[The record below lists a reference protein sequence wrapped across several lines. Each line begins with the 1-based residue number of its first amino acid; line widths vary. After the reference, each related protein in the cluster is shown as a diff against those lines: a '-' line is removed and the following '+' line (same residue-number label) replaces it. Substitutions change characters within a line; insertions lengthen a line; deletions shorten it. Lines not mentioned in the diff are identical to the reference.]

1 MNAPFL
7 AACAALIALGLAFV
21 LIPLVGA
28 SRGLPQRR
36 GLYALALG
44 LAFVLPLATLGLYRL
59 LGTPAALVPGAE
71 IARDL
76 TPQQAVAD
84 LRRELNAHPG
94 DADGWTTLGQAYA
107 TMHQPG
113 AAAAAFAHA
122 LKLRPDDADLLVAW
136 AEADSMASPQHYI
149 SDLARSRL
157 QRAVMINPEHQ
168 RGLWLLGV
176 SDFQRSRYADA
187 VAVWQR
193 LLPLLPAGSQIAQ
206 AVSQQVALARARG
219 GQAPT
224 ITAAGS
230 AAPTAVTSVPA
241 ASSAKTPRLQVT
253 VAIAPALAGRV
264 PADAVLFVF
273 ARAPGGP
280 PMPLAV
286 RKLPARL
293 PATVVLTDGMGMSPA
308 MSLSSVRD
316 VVITARISA
325 SGQPL
330 PQAGDL
336 EGRSATVRVL
346 QTTPVLITIDKV
358 L

>member
-21 LIPLVGA
+21 LIPLVRA
-28 SRGLPQRR
+28 SRRLPKHR
-36 GLYALALG
+36 GLYMLALG

-71 IARDL
+71 IARDI
-76 TPQQAVAD
+76 TPQQAIAD
-84 LRRELNAHPG
+84 LHRELEAHPN
-94 DADGWTTLGQAYA
+94 DADGWSTLGQAYA
-107 TMHQPG
+107 TMQQP
-113 AAAAAFAHA
+113 AAAADAFAHA

-136 AEADSMASPQHYI
+136 AEADSMASPQHHI
-149 SDLARSRL
+149 NDLARSRL

-168 RGLWLLGV
+168 RGLWLLGI
-176 SDFQRSRYADA
+176 SDFQRGRYADA

-206 AVSQQVALARARG
+206 AVSQQVALAQTRG
-219 GQAPT
+219 GLPVTAPMVAPSV
-224 ITAAGS
+224 AASAS
-230 AAPTAVTSVPA
+230 AAVVA
-241 ASSAKTPRLQVT
+241 PRLQVQVGIT
-253 VAIAPALAGRV
+253 PALAARI
-264 PADAVLFVF
+264 PAGAVLFVF

-286 RKLPARL
+286 QKLPARL
-293 PATVVLTDGMGMSPA
+293 PATVVLTDGMGMAPT
-308 MSLSSVRD
+308 MNLSSVPD

-330 PQAGDL
+330 PQAGDF
-336 EGRSATVRVL
+336 EGRSAPVPVR
-346 QTTPVLITIDKV
+346 QTTPVAITIDKV

>member
-7 AACAALIALGLAFV
+7 ASCAALIALGLAFV
-21 LIPLVGA
+21 LIPLVRA
-28 SRGLPQRR
+28 SRGLSQRR
-36 GLYALALG
+36 GLYVLALS

-76 TPQQAVAD
+76 TPQQALAD
-84 LRRELNAHPG
+84 LRRELDAHPN
-94 DADGWTTLGQAYA
+94 DADGWSTLGQAYA
-107 TMHQPG
+107 AMQQPAN
-113 AAAAAFAHA
+113 AADAFAHA

-136 AEADSMASPQHYI
+136 AEADSMASPQHHI

-168 RGLWLLGV
+168 RGLWLLGI
-176 SDFQRSRYADA
+176 SDFQRGRYADA

-193 LLPLLPAGSQIAQ
+193 LLPLLPAGSQIAH
-206 AVSQQVALARARG
+206 AVSQQVALAQSRG
-219 GQAPT
+219 GLPVTAPL
-224 ITAAGS
+224 IAPPATAS
-230 AAPTAVTSVPA
+230 AAATAVAPH
-241 ASSAKTPRLQVT
+241 LQVH
-253 VAIAPALAGRV
+253 VVIAPALAGRV
-264 PADAVLFVF
+264 PAGAVLFVF

-293 PATVVLTDGMGMSPA
+293 PATVILTDGMGMSPA
-308 MSLSSVRD
+308 MNLSSVPD

-336 EGRSATVRVL
+336 EGRSTTVPVR
-346 QTTPVLITIDKV
+346 QTTPVMITIDKV

>member
-1 MNAPFL
+1 MNVPFL

-21 LIPLVGA
+21 LIPLVRA
-28 SRGLPQRR
+28 SRGLSQRR
-36 GLYALALG
+36 GLYVLALG

-71 IARDL
+71 VARDL
-76 TPQQAVAD
+76 TPQQAIAD
-84 LRRELNAHPG
+84 LRRELDAHPN
-94 DADGWTTLGQAYA
+94 DADGWSTLGQAYA
-107 TMHQPG
+107 ALQQPAD
-113 AAAAAFAHA
+113 AADAFAHA

-136 AEADSMASPQHYI
+136 AEADSMASPQHTI
-149 SDLARSRL
+149 NDLARARL

-168 RGLWLLGV
+168 RGLWLLGI
-176 SDFQRSRYADA
+176 SDFQRGRYADA

-206 AVSQQVALARARG
+206 AVSQQVALAQSRG
-219 GQAPT
+219 GLPVTAPM
-224 ITAAGS
+224 IAPPVAAS
-230 AAPTAVTSVPA
+230 AAATAVAPH
-241 ASSAKTPRLQVT
+241 LQVH
-253 VAIAPALAGRV
+253 VVIAPALAGRI
-264 PADAVLFVF
+264 PAGAVLFVF
-273 ARAPGGP
+273 ARAPNGP

-286 RKLPARL
+286 QKLPAHL

-308 MSLSSVRD
+308 MNLSSVPD

-336 EGRSATVRVL
+336 EGRSAVVPVR
-346 QTTPVLITIDKV
+346 QTAPIRVTIDKV

>member
-1 MNAPFL
+1 MNVPFL
-7 AACAALIALGLAFV
+7 AACAALIALALAFV
-21 LIPLVGA
+21 LIPLARA
-28 SRGLPQRR
+28 SRGQSQRR

-44 LAFVLPLATLGLYRL
+44 LAFALPLATLGLYRL
-59 LGTPAALVPGAE
+59 LGTPAALAPGAE

-76 TPQQAVAD
+76 TPQQAIAD
-84 LRRELNAHPG
+84 LRRELDAHPS

-107 TMHQPG
+107 AMQQPTD
-113 AAAAAFAHA
+113 AADAFAHA
-122 LKLRPDDADLLVAW
+122 LKLRPDNADLLVAW
-136 AEADSMASPQHYI
+136 AEADSMASPQHHI

-168 RGLWLLGV
+168 RGLWLLGI
-176 SDFQRSRYADA
+176 SDFQRERYADA

-206 AVSQQVALARARG
+206 AVSQQVALAQSRG
-219 GQAPT
+219 GLPVTAPVVAPPVAT
-224 ITAAGS
+224 GAA
-230 AAPTAVTSVPA
+230 AVA
-241 ASSAKTPRLQVT
+241 PRLQVR
-253 VAIAPALAGRV
+253 VGIAPALAARI
-264 PADAVLFVF
+264 PAGAVLFVF

-286 RKLPARL
+286 QKLPARL

-308 MSLSSVRD
+308 LSLSSAPD

-336 EGRSATVRVL
+336 EGHSAVVPVRQTSPVTV
-346 QTTPVLITIDKV
+346 TIDKV

>member
-84 LRRELNAHPG
+84 LRRELDAHPD

-107 TMHQPG
+107 TMQQPD

-136 AEADSMASPQHYI
+136 AEADSMASPQHHI

-168 RGLWLLGV
+168 RGLWLLGI
-176 SDFQRSRYADA
+176 SDFQRGRYADA

-206 AVSQQVALARARG
+206 AVSQQVALAQARG
-219 GQAPT
+219 GLPPT
-224 ITAAGS
+224 IAATSTAP
-230 AAPTAVTSVPA
+230 AAATSVPA
-241 ASSAKTPRLQVT
+241 ANSATAPRLRVT
-253 VAIAPALAGRV
+253 VGIAPTLAGRV

-308 MSLSSVRD
+308 MNLSSVRD

-330 PQAGDL
+330 PHAGDL
-336 EGRSATVRVL
+336 EGRSATVPVR
-346 QTTPVLITIDKV
+346 QTTPVMITIDKV

>member
-21 LIPLVGA
+21 LVPLVRA

-36 GLYALALG
+36 GVYALALG
-44 LAFVLPLATLGLYRL
+44 LAFVLPLATMGLYRL

-71 IARDL
+71 VARDL
-76 TPQQAVAD
+76 TPQQAIAD
-84 LRRELNAHPG
+84 LRRELDAHPN
-94 DADGWTTLGQAYA
+94 DADGWSTLGQAYA
-107 TMHQPG
+107 AMQQPAN
-113 AAAAAFAHA
+113 AADAFARA

-136 AEADSMASPQHYI
+136 AEADSMASPQHHI

-157 QRAVMINPEHQ
+157 QRAVTINPEHQ
-168 RGLWLLGV
+168 RGLWLLGI
-176 SDFQRSRYADA
+176 SDFQRGRYADA

-206 AVSQQVALARARG
+206 AVSQQVALAQTRG
-219 GQAPT
+219 GLPVTAPAAGVAPAAAT
-224 ITAAGS
+224 PTTAAN
-230 AAPTAVTSVPA
+230 AAA
-241 ASSAKTPRLQVT
+241 APRLQIDVG
-253 VAIAPALAGRV
+253 IAPALAARI
-264 PADAVLFVF
+264 PAGAVLFVF
-273 ARAPGGP
+273 ARAPNGP

-308 MSLSSVRD
+308 LTLSSVPD

-330 PQAGDL
+330 PQTGDL
-336 EGRSATVRVL
+336 EGRSATVSVR
-346 QTTPVLITIDKV
+346 QTTPVAVTIDKV

>member
-1 MNAPFL
+1 MNVPFL

-21 LIPLVGA
+21 LIPLVRA
-28 SRGLPQRR
+28 SRGLSQRR
-36 GLYALALG
+36 GLYVLALG

-76 TPQQAVAD
+76 TPQQALAD
-84 LRRELNAHPG
+84 LRRELDAHPN
-94 DADGWTTLGQAYA
+94 DADGWSTLGQAYA
-107 TMHQPG
+107 AMQQPAD
-113 AAAAAFAHA
+113 AADAFAHA

-136 AEADSMASPQHYI
+136 AEADSMASPQHTI
-149 SDLARSRL
+149 NDLARARL

-168 RGLWLLGV
+168 RGLWLLGI
-176 SDFQRSRYADA
+176 SDFQRGRYADA

-206 AVSQQVALARARG
+206 AVSQQVALAQSRG
-219 GQAPT
+219 GLPVTTPGVAP
-224 ITAAGS
+224 
-230 AAPTAVTSVPA
+230 PA
-241 ASSAKTPRLQVT
+241 ATGAAAVAPRLQVH
-253 VAIAPALAGRV
+253 VAIAPALAARI
-264 PADAVLFVF
+264 PAGAVLFVF
-273 ARAPGGP
+273 ARAPNGP

-286 RKLPARL
+286 QKLPARL

-308 MSLSSVRD
+308 LSLSSVPD

-336 EGRSATVRVL
+336 EGRSAPVPVR
-346 QTTPVLITIDKV
+346 QTTPVMITIDKV